1 MSWFSRWASQK
12 EKYKK
17 TKNKRKQTNKNKS
30 KFNNT
35 SKTIEQQ
42 INQDIKH
49 LIKQTRWTK

>member
-1 MSWFSRWASQK
+1 MIQSMGFTKGKIQK
-12 EKYKK
+12 NKKQKK
-17 TKNKRKQTNKNKS
+17 TNKQKQN

-49 LIKQTRWTK
+49 LIKQTR